1 MELARK
7 AGIAIVLGVPAIVGA
22 GLAWHLMGNWEAVFI
37 YLALLPFILL
47 PFVLYPQSSNSADKH
62 SE

>member
-7 AGIAIVLGVPAIVGA
+7 AGIAIVFGVPAIVGG
-22 GLAWHLMGNWEAVFI
+22 GLAWQLMGNWEAVFI

-47 PFVLYPQSSNSADKH
+47 PFLLSPQSSNSADKH
-62 SE
+62 S